1 MRLTIIPFDGFVSV
15 DGLGFSGLDL
25 SSFDPSIHAIQWY
38 GEFGEIEIKNPVT
51 GKMVE
56 NREITSIEEYQS
68 AIAAWQAA
76 KDAEAAQAA
85 QIEQEGVSNA

>member
-38 GEFGEIEIKNPVT
+38 GEFGEMEIKNPVT

-56 NREITSIEEYQS
+56 NREITSIEEYQN
-68 AIAAWQAA
+68 AIAAWQNA
-76 KDAEAAQAA
+76 KNIEDSFLAQTT
-85 QIEQEGVSNA
+85 EE